1 MREKYDWLVNLS
13 ANNTASLVIAFSI
26 FAARGFKNKSLL
38 CSKTLPLKQ
47 SDNCV
52 LLYYSSVF
60 ASNSPHHHKQKLLL
74 LLYFFF
80 CYTEQL
86 LHYNDHSVCV
96 VPCFHIITKMT
107 KTLIRARSN
116 AQSSLNKNTHI
127 SRDAT
132 ETQRFIHIWGLLQ
145 QFWGAL
151 TLSSQFHTL
160 TSSSPLISVRSW
172 PKSLVKS

>member
-1 MREKYDWLVNLS
+1 MRETLLIKNYLSFKVCHNYERKYDWLVNLS

-60 ASNSPHHHKQKLLL
+60 ASNFPALPIITNRSCFCC
-74 LLYFFF
+74 YTFF

-96 VPCFHIITKMT
+96 CALFSYYYKDD
-107 KTLIRARSN
+107 
-116 AQSSLNKNTHI
+116 KNTHTC
-127 SRDAT
+127 SVKRTASAPTKTHTFREMQQKHRDSFMYVW
-132 ETQRFIHIWGLLQ
+132 RWGYCNNS
-145 QFWGAL
+145 GG
-151 TLSSQFHTL
+151 H
-160 TSSSPLISVRSW
+160 
-172 PKSLVKS
+172 